1 MVGGCHLSK
10 WKKLKKDI
18 VKSRQLYFMALPV
31 MLFYII
37 FRYGSMYGGLIAF
50 MDFKPAKGFLGSD
63 WVGLK
68 HFIRFLL
75 DPYFFR
81 LIRNTLLI
89 SIYSIIFSMP
99 AAIILALLLNEIRNM
114 KFKRLVQTVSY
125 LPHFVSMVVICGM
138 LKNFLSSDGIIT
150 TLLSYL
156 GFPQKNLLM
165 VPAYY
170 RAIHVASGIWQ
181 TVGWN
186 SIIYLSALAGID
198 QEQYEAADLDGA
210 GRLQKMCYI
219 TLPGILPTITVMFII
234 RLGQVMSVGYEKIL
248 LLSNTANLETA
259 DVISSYVYRMGIASS
274 YPQYS
279 YSAAVGLF
287 TSVINL
293 ILVTL
298 GNKICKKLNGSGLW

>member
-1 MVGGCHLSK
+1 M
-10 WKKLKKDI
+10 
-18 VKSRQLYFMALPV
+18 
-31 MLFYII
+31 
-37 FRYGSMYGGLIAF
+37 
-50 MDFKPAKGFLGSD
+50 
-63 WVGLK
+63 
-68 HFIRFLL
+68 
-75 DPYFFR
+75 
-81 LIRNTLLI
+81 
-89 SIYSIIFSMP
+89 
-99 AAIILALLLNEIRNM
+99 
-114 KFKRLVQTVSY
+114 
-125 LPHFVSMVVICGM
+125 
-138 LKNFLSSDGIIT
+138 
-150 TLLSYL
+150 
-156 GFPQKNLLM
+156 
-165 VPAYY
+165 
-170 RAIHVASGIWQ
+170 ASGIWQ

>member
-1 MVGGCHLSK
+1 
-10 WKKLKKDI
+10 
-18 VKSRQLYFMALPV
+18 
-31 MLFYII
+31 
-37 FRYGSMYGGLIAF
+37 MYGGLIAF
-50 MDFKPAKGFLGSD
+50 MYFKPAKGFLGSD

-68 HFIRFLL
+68 HFIRFLS

>member
-1 MVGGCHLSK
+1 MIK
-10 WKKLKKDI
+10 N
-18 VKSRQLYFMALPV
+18 RQLYLMILPV
-31 MLFYII
+31 VLFYIV
-37 FRYGSMYGGLIAF
+37 FRYGPMYGSMIAF
-50 MDFKPAKGFLGSD
+50 MDYKPAKGFMGSD

-68 HFIRFLL
+68 HFVRFLK

-81 LIRNTLLI
+81 LVRNTLLI
-89 SIYSIIFSMP
+89 SVYSIVFSMP
-99 AAIILALLLNEIRNM
+99 AAIILALLINEIRNM
-114 KFKRLVQTVSY
+114 KFKKLVQTVSY

-138 LKNFLSSDGIIT
+138 LKDFLSSDGIIT
-150 TLLSYL
+150 TFLSHF
-156 GFPQKNLLM
+156 GVPQKNLLM
-165 VPAYY
+165 EPSLY
-170 RAIHVASGIWQ
+170 RIIHVGSGIWQ

-186 SIIYLSALAGID
+186 TIIYLSALAGID
-198 QEQYEAADLDGA
+198 QEQYEAAELDGA
-210 GRLQKMCYI
+210 GRFQKMRYI
-219 TLPGILPTITVMFII
+219 TLPGILPTITIMFIM

-259 DVISSYVYRMGIASS
+259 DVISSYVYRMGLASS

-298 GNKICKKLNGSGLW
+298 GNSICKKLNGSGLW

>member
-1 MVGGCHLSK
+1 
-10 WKKLKKDI
+10 
-18 VKSRQLYFMALPV
+18 
-31 MLFYII
+31 
-37 FRYGSMYGGLIAF
+37 
-50 MDFKPAKGFLGSD
+50 
-63 WVGLK
+63 
-68 HFIRFLL
+68 
-75 DPYFFR
+75 
-81 LIRNTLLI
+81 
-89 SIYSIIFSMP
+89 
-99 AAIILALLLNEIRNM
+99 
-114 KFKRLVQTVSY
+114 
-125 LPHFVSMVVICGM
+125 MVVICGM

-234 RLGQVMSVGYEKIL
+234 RLGQVMSVGYAVKYGEPGDGGCDLKL
-248 LLSNTANLETA
+248 CLPHGYRFKLSAVQLFGGGW
-259 DVISSYVYRMGIASS
+259 IVY
-274 YPQYS
+274 
-279 YSAAVGLF
+279 
-287 TSVINL
+287 
-293 ILVTL
+293 L
-298 GNKICKKLNGSGLW
+298 GDQSHTGDAGK